1 MRASAP
7 WNPWCKEISRSRHVD
22 YIQEHQ
28 IYRLLRRALFFALFV
43 GGIVLSCYAI
53 LKIGR

>member
-1 MRASAP
+1 M
-7 WNPWCKEISRSRHVD
+7 D